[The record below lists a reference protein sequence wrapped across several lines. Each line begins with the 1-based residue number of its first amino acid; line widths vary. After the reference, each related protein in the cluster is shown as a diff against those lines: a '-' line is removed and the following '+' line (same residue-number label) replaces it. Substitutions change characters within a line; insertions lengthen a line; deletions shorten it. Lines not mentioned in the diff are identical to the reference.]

1 MKAKLLVL
9 ILSLVPVLAYADSSC
24 SRDAKGD
31 INCTYDDGSRSTTWR
46 DAAGRDQ
53 TIITDRDGNTRTMSC
68 STDAIGRYNCR

>member
-1 MKAKLLVL
+1 MKAKTALL
-9 ILSLVPVLAYADSSC
+9 ILALVPALSYAGGSC
-24 SRDAKGD
+24 SKDAKGD

>member
-9 ILSLVPVLAYADSSC
+9 ILGLVPMLACADSSC

-31 INCTYDDGSRSTTWR
+31 INCTYEDGSRSTTWR

-53 TIITDRDGNTRTMSC
+53 TISTDKDGNTRSLSC

>member
-1 MKAKLLVL
+1 MKAKLLIL
-9 ILSLVPVLAYADSSC
+9 ILGLAPVLAYADSSC

-31 INCTYDDGSRSTTWR
+31 INCTYDDGSRSTTWH

-68 STDAIGRYNCR
+68 SIDAIGRYNCR